1 MVISP
6 FDPIFCFGYVFCP
19 ARTATLDINVKAGK
33 GKARLRRIRFSTVK
47 KSTNKPKKEQLQSA

>member
-19 ARTATLDINVKAGK
+19 ARTATLDISVKA
-33 GKARLRRIRFSTVK
+33 GKARLRRIRFPTVK
-47 KSTNKPKKEQLQSA
+47 KSTNKLKEQLQSA